1 MANLTIRMDPEEKK
15 RLSAWAASKGLTVT
29 DYLKQIVAEDMQAAS
44 PQSRS
49 AAWRA
54 ENRDALEEEA
64 RLIEERGIPGAHLA
78 LHYPKD

>member
-29 DYLKQIVAEDMQAAS
+29 DYLKQIVAKDMQAAS
-44 PQSRS
+44 PQSRA